1 MDTGMTKPLVVFGGG
16 AMAKAILLGACRA
29 GVITPHDVLVC
40 DPDSSK
46 HRAFMDTG
54 MLATASCIK
63 TTRSIGSDTLVL
75 LAIKPQ
81 HLPELA
87 TQLRDAAA
95 LIGGECVLSRGHHA
109 AFVSILAGR
118 TRQRIA
124 ESFGIDEDRIAR
136 AMPNTP
142 AQIGAGITALTI
154 PPTLPKEFKS
164 RIESLFNGVGSTV
177 SLSESLM
184 DAFTAL
190 AGSGPAY
197 LFYLAEAMINGAV
210 AAGIDLADAD
220 LIVRQTLLG
229 SAQLLVARDLE
240 TGELRAPISLRAAVT
255 SKGGTTEAA
264 IAVFDA
270 NNTARVISQ
279 AIVAGRDRGRALN
292 G

>member
-1 MDTGMTKPLVVFGGG
+1 MDTRTAKPLVVFGGG

-29 GVITPHDVLVC
+29 GVTTPHDVLVC

-46 HRAFMDTG
+46 HQAFIDTG
-54 MLATASCIK
+54 MLATASY
-63 TTRSIGSDTLVL
+63 REAAHAIGNDSLVL

-87 TQLRDAAA
+87 AQLHDAAA
-95 LIGGECVLSRGHHA
+95 LLGTESVLSSGHQA
-109 AFVSILAGR
+109 VFMSILAGR
-118 TRQRIA
+118 TRQTIA
-124 ESFGIDEDRIAR
+124 ESLGIDAGRVAR

-154 PPTLPKEFKS
+154 PPALPSEFQS
-164 RIESLFNGVGSTV
+164 RIRSLFNGVGSTV
-177 SLSESLM
+177 PLPESLM

-197 LFYLAEAMINGAV
+197 LFYLAEAMIEGAV
-210 AAGIDLADAD
+210 AAGIDAADAD

-240 TGELRAPISLRAAVT
+240 TGELRAPKSLRAAVT